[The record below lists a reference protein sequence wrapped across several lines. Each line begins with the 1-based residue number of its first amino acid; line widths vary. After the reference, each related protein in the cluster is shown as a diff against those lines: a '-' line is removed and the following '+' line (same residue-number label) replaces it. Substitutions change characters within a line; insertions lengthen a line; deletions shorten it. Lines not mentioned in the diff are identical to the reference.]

1 MDKFQ
6 ALHAFWSSFGLDAY
20 DSSTVPTGENKPDLP
35 YITYD
40 AYTSN
45 FGNPVSLAADLWYY
59 GSSWSAI
66 TTKLQEIQ
74 ADLGRGGK
82 CVPCDGGAVW
92 IRQGQPFAQRMA
104 DPDDMIR
111 RITMNYEAEFLT
123 AD

>member
-6 ALHAFWSSFGLDAY
+6 ALDAFWSSFGLDAY

-59 GSSWSAI
+59 GS
-66 TTKLQEIQ
+66 
-74 ADLGRGGK
+74 
-82 CVPCDGGAVW
+82 W